1 MMSLPH
7 RLKALLFLA
16 GATLLASPAG
26 AADIA
31 YPDRPVTLVMPFAAG
46 GMGDVLARVLAEHL
60 AKEWKQPVVVDNR
73 AGAGGMIGNQFVAR
87 SAPDGYTLL
96 LGISQLVQAPALY
109 PKLQYDIQSDPQAAV
124 RHPVRP
130 GVLEA
135 DGGRPQHQARTVSG

>member
-1 MMSLPH
+1 MSLPH

-60 AKEWKQPVVVDNR
+60 AKEWKQPVVVDTR
-73 AGAGGMIGNQFVAR
+73 TGAGGMIGNQFVAR

-109 PKLQYDIQSDPQAAV
+109 PKLQYDIQSDLAYWKQMV
-124 RHPVRP
+124 VDHNIK
-130 GVLEA
+130 LE
-135 DGGRPQHQARTVSG
+135 Q

>member
-1 MMSLPH
+1 MSLPH

-16 GATLLASPAG
+16 GATLLASPAS

-73 AGAGGMIGNQFVAR
+73 TGAGGMIGNQFVAR
-87 SAPDGYTLL
+87 SAPDCYTLL

-109 PKLQYDIQSDPQAAV
+109 PKLQYDIQSDLAYWKQMV
-124 RHPVRP
+124 VDHNIK
-130 GVLEA
+130 LE
-135 DGGRPQHQARTVSG
+135 R

>member
-1 MMSLPH
+1 MSLPH
-7 RLKALLFLA
+7 RLKALLVLA

-73 AGAGGMIGNQFVAR
+73 TGAGGMIGNQFVAR

-109 PKLQYDIQSDPQAAV
+109 PKLQYDIQSDLAYWKQMV
-124 RHPVRP
+124 VDHN
-130 GVLEA
+130 LKHE
-135 DGGRPQHQARTVSG
+135 Q

>member
-1 MMSLPH
+1 MSLPH
-7 RLKALLFLA
+7 RLKALLILA
-16 GATLLASPAG
+16 GATLLASPAS

-60 AKEWKQPVVVDNR
+60 TKEWKQTVVVDNR

-109 PKLQYDIQSDPQAAV
+109 PKLQYDIQSDLAYWKQMV
-124 RHPVRP
+124 VDHNIK
-130 GVLEA
+130 LE
-135 DGGRPQHQARTVSG
+135 Q